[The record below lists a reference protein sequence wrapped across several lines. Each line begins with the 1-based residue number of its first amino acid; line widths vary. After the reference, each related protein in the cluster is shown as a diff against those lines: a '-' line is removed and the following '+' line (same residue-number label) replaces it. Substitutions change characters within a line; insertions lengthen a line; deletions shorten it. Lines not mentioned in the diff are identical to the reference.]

1 MADYWGGGHGAA
13 EIPSDRLAP
22 FSDFLSAA
30 RAVVG
35 YLHERLDF
43 GLLMVTR
50 KEGDHMRVVAVVDS
64 AYGLQEQ
71 DELSWTDSVCR
82 ATAEGRA
89 PSIVPDI
96 TGIPSLADAAEKEA
110 EAGRPLRSHMGL
122 PLLHPD
128 GSLYGTICAAD
139 PQPKPGDIVGDLP
152 LFELMAQLLS
162 TVLAVETKAA
172 TEVRRAELAEEES
185 LVDGLTGLSNRRA
198 WDRYLE
204 IEENRCRRYGI
215 PASVVVVDLDH
226 LKEVNDSEGHAG
238 GDALLRLVAETLEQ
252 CSREPD
258 ICSRTGGDEFAI
270 LAVDCDET
278 AAEALAE
285 RVDEA
290 LAEKRV
296 QASLGWAT
304 RVPITGLQEAVRRA
318 DQGMFQAKRNKR
330 QAPHPD

>member
-1 MADYWGGGHGAA
+1 MADYRGGGHGAA
-13 EIPSDRLAP
+13 GDPSHRFAP

-43 GLLMVTR
+43 GLLMVSR
-50 KEGDHMRVVAVVDS
+50 KEGDHMRVVAVIDS

-71 DELSWTDSVCR
+71 DELSWTDSLCR
-82 ATAEGRA
+82 ATVEAGA

-96 TGIPSLADAAEKEA
+96 AGIPALAEAAGKEA

-139 PQPKPGDIVGDLP
+139 PQPKPGDIVEDLP

-162 TVLAVETKAA
+162 TVLAVETRAA
-172 TEVRRAELAEEES
+172 SEVRRAELAEEES

-204 IEENRCRRYGI
+204 IEENRCRRYGVS
-215 PASVVVVDLDH
+215 ASVVVVDLDH
-226 LKEVNDSEGHAG
+226 LKEVNDSEGHAA

-252 CSREPD
+252 VSREPD
-258 ICSRTGGDEFAI
+258 ICSRTGGDEFAV

-278 AAEALAE
+278 AADALAE
-285 RVDEA
+285 RVEEA
-290 LAEKRV
+290 LAQRKV
-296 QASLGWAT
+296 QASIGRAT
-304 RVPITGLQEAVRRA
+304 RDPITGLQEAVRRA
-318 DQGMFQAKRNKR
+318 DQGMFEAKRNKR
-330 QAPHPD
+330 

>member
-1 MADYWGGGHGAA
+1 MDEYRSGRGAA
-13 EIPSDRLAP
+13 AESPVDRLAP
-22 FSDFLSAA
+22 FDDFLSAA
-30 RAVVG
+30 RAVVRL
-35 YLHERLDF
+35 LHSRLDF
-43 GLLMVTR
+43 AVLMVTR
-50 KEGDHMRVVAVVDS
+50 IEGDHMKIVAVADS
-64 AYGLQEQ
+64 AYGFQEQ
-71 DELSWTDSVCR
+71 DERSWFHSLCR
-82 ATAEGRA
+82 AAAEGRA
-89 PSIVPDI
+89 PSIAPDLA
-96 TGIPSLADAAEKEA
+96 GIPGLAEPAEWEA
-110 EAGRPLRSHMGL
+110 EAGRPMRAHMGL
-122 PLLHPD
+122 PLLLPD

-139 PQPKPGDIVGDLP
+139 PQPKPGDIVDDLP

-172 TEVRRAELAEEES
+172 SEVRRAELAEEES

-226 LKEVNDSEGHAG
+226 LKEVNDEEGHAA

-258 ICSRTGGDEFAI
+258 ICSRTGGDEFAV

-290 LAEKRV
+290 LAERRV

-304 RVPITGLQEAVRRA
+304 RDPITGLQESVRRA
-318 DQGMFQAKRNKR
+318 DQGMFEAKRNKR
-330 QAPHPD
+330 WSPPA